1 MILQALY
8 DYYQRKSVS
17 EKGSIAPEGWICR
30 SVDYA
35 LILSEDGECKNI
47 EQRFSIE
54 KNKIISKQEF
64 LPAIGKQAMKHTNSG
79 KDANLLWDNAGFVLG
94 LGGKGAIKV
103 ESFIKAISE
112 WFNISDFD
120 DEGLSAVK
128 KFYDNFDSNKNKLLK
143 LIDCLG
149 FTKDFEKRDPVLAFC
164 LQGDIGYIHAR
175 KEIKKAFEL
184 KGINADLG
192 LPKSNCL
199 ITGKINTSIVK
210 NETVIKGVWGGQSSG
225 ANIISFNKRSFES
238 YGKIDKGGENAPVS
252 IEASSAYTSALN
264 YLLSSAQRIQ
274 VGDASTVFWASKDDA
289 LEDAFSSLWGAD
301 DNKIDDPDRNTNAV
315 KALYRAVEE
324 HGRNPILSDETRF
337 YILGLA
343 PNAARISIRFW
354 YVGTVLQVSQ
364 RIVKHFKL
372 LEIDRKET
380 EHEFLPLWRLLK
392 SIAPLDDVKRISP
405 NLAGDMM
412 HSILEDLHYPST
424 LLAAVVQRIRAEQ
437 SKKDKNTGKLLPNV
451 TYPRAALIKAYLNRL
466 DEMENITVS
475 LNLENM
481 NLGYRLGRLFAL
493 LEKIQK
499 EAMPGI
505 NTTIRERYYGA
516 ASSTPVTVFPTL
528 IKLKNH
534 HLKKISNKGRVIN
547 FEKMLSDVMDGIDDE
562 NPFPATFKLEDQG
575 RFAVG
580 YYHQYQCMAKGN
592 DVNNCIKG
600 DSK

>member
-8 DYYQRKSVS
+8 DYYQRKSASADSALAPAGFEYKEIPFILEIRADGKLVQIEDTRAGDGKKKRAKS
-17 EKGSIAPEGWICR
+17 ERVPQGVKKTSGIA
-30 SVDYA
+30 
-35 LILSEDGECKNI
+35 
-47 EQRFSIE
+47 
-54 KNKIISKQEF
+54 
-64 LPAIGKQAMKHTNSG
+64 
-79 KDANLLWDNAGFVLG
+79 ANLLWDNAEYVLG
-94 LGGKGAIKV
+94 IDSKGK
-103 ESFIKAISE
+103 SE
-112 WFNISDFD
+112 LVQVKQAAFAERIRQLNITEQ
-120 DEGLSAVK
+120 DEGIAA
-128 KFYDNFDSNKNKLLK
+128 
-143 LIDCLG
+143 
-149 FTKDFEKRDPVLAFC
+149 VLAFLESLDTETLQQQQQWKEIVATNPNLTFR
-164 LQGDIGYIHAR
+164 LQGQRHLVSQSRRVQAAIMNTAGDCNTKAICLLTGEQA
-175 KEIKKAFEL
+175 EIERL
-184 KGINADLG
+184 H
-192 LPKSNCL
+192 PS
-199 ITGKINTSIVK
+199 
-210 NETVIKGVWGGQSSG
+210 IKGVWGAQSSG
-225 ANIISFNKRSFES
+225 ANIISFNLDAFTS
-238 YGKIDKGGENAPVS
+238 YGKTQSFNAPVS
-252 IEASSAYTSALN
+252 KEAAFAYTTALN
-264 YLLSSAQRIQ
+264 HLLRKDSVQRIQ

-289 LEDAFSSLWGAD
+289 LEDGFSALWGATD
-301 DNKIDDPDRNTNAV
+301 SKKDDPDRNANAV
-315 KALYRAVEE
+315 RALYRAVEE
-324 HGRNPILSDETRF
+324 HGRNPVLSEETIF

-354 YVGTVLQVSQ
+354 HVGTVLEVSQ

-372 LEIDRKET
+372 LEIDHKET

-600 DSK
+600 D